1 MLPHGIPHLLYTF
14 ALAAAALVA
23 HKDTP
28 PPIRREVRK
37 LTKNLN
43 RKLPKKA
50 RREIEA
56 AEAEAA
62 IKAAGYLRRSER
74 R

>member
-1 MLPHGIPHLLYTF
+1 MLPRGIPHLLYNF
-14 ALAAAALVA
+14 AIAAAAIVA

-28 PPIRREVRK
+28 NLVRREVRK
-37 LTKNLN
+37 LTKELR

-56 AEAEAA
+56 AEAEAT
-62 IKAAGYLRRSER
+62 IKASDYFRRSDR
-74 R
+74 N

>member
-1 MLPHGIPHLLYTF
+1 MLPHGIHHLLYAF
-14 ALAAAALVA
+14 AVAAAALTS

-28 PPIRREVRK
+28 NLLRREVRK
-37 LTKNLN
+37 ITKKL
-43 RKLPKKA
+43 RKRLPKKA

-74 R
+74 N

>member
-1 MLPHGIPHLLYTF
+1 MLPRGIPHLLYAF
-14 ALAAAALVA
+14 AIAAAAVVA
-23 HKDTP
+23 HEDTP
-28 PPIRREVRK
+28 PLIRKEVRK
-37 LTKNLN
+37 LTKNLS

-62 IKAAGYLRRSER
+62 IKAAGYLRRGAS
-74 R
+74 

>member
-1 MLPHGIPHLLYTF
+1 MPSCGTHHLLYTF
-14 ALAAAALVA
+14 AVAASALVA

-28 PPIRREVRK
+28 QLLRREVRK
-37 LTKNLN
+37 FTKQLR

-50 RREIEA
+50 KREIEA

-62 IKAAGYLRRSER
+62 IKAAGYLRRAAD
-74 R
+74 